1 MDFTANMLTY
11 NNIMVDLETLG
22 TQPGAAILSIGA
34 VRFRLDGIYD
44 SFHRIIDLDSSIEKG
59 FTVERNTIRWWME
72 QKPEIR
78 DPLFDIDDNSIFFN
92 VEEVLV
98 AFKDWVGPQA
108 PVTLWGNGASFDLA
122 ILREAYNKV
131 GFGFYDSYNDR
142 CYRTMKYLYPEI
154 KKEDNPN
161 LHNALEDARNQ
172 AEYLIRLLKHHGEVE
187 KFLGNFSSAAKI
199 V

>member
-1 MDFTANMLTY
+1 MLSH

-22 TQPGAAILSIGA
+22 TEPGSAILSIGA

-44 SFHRIIDLDSSIEKG
+44 SFHRIIDLDSSTRKG
-59 FTVERNTIRWWME
+59 FTVERGSIKWWME

-78 DPLFDIDDNSIFFN
+78 DPLFEIDDDSIFYD

-98 AFKDWVGPQA
+98 AFKDWVGPQV

-131 GFGFYDSYNDR
+131 GFGFFEPFNDR
-142 CYRTMKYLYPEI
+142 CYRTMRYLYPEI
-154 KKEDNPN
+154 KKQDNPN

-172 AEYLIRLLKHHGEVE
+172 AEHLIRLLKHHEQVE
-187 KFLGNFSSAAKI
+187 QFLGHFAQAAKI
-199 V
+199 E